1 MKDKR
6 RLIRPSF
13 CFIGI
18 SVQHPV
24 VSRRH
29 LPDDC
34 GCSRSFYDPSSE
46 YLCFFG
52 FEPEC
57 QCRNH
62 FEAIL
67 FDNVAVSAARA
78 ADNAV
83 FMQNSAFEYCSDIRA
98 YSSSEYTEQVGD
110 LALRKPYS
118 VGGRANRYL
127 PVFDCYGLCRHSWFL
142 IIGYSCFA
150 VLRRVR
156 AFGLRTV
163 SAAASYP
170 RPPFGPLHGHKFGW
184 SSAVGVPS
192 CG

>member
-1 MKDKR
+1 MNCKIKFDIIAVHGVFGKQKFKTAPLR
-6 RLIRPSF
+6 AVFCLIE
-13 CFIGI
+13 ILA
-18 SVQHPV
+18 QHSV
-24 VSRRH
+24 VSCRH

-34 GCSRSFYDPSSE
+34 GCRCSFYDPSSE
-46 YLCFFG
+46 HFGIFG
-52 FEPEC
+52 FEQAC

-142 IIGYSCFA
+142 IIGYSYYRLFLFC
-150 VLRRVR
+150 
-156 AFGLRTV
+156 G
-163 SAAASYP
+163 
-170 RPPFGPLHGHKFGW
+170 
-184 SSAVGVPS
+184 SS
-192 CG
+192 